1 MNFLF
6 GLLGFALTI
15 GILVTIHEWGH
26 FYVARLCN
34 VKILRFSIGF
44 GPALLRW
51 RGKKDGTLY
60 TLAPILLGGY
70 VQMLGETPG
79 ETVPAEDRARTFKA
93 QSPAKRFLIV
103 LAGPAINL
111 IFAVLMFAALY
122 LVGVKGLRAEVAHV
136 TPTSLAATAGLEP
149 GDRITA
155 INGQPIRLSVDVHV
169 ALSGVPRGPVALE
182 LERDGQ
188 PLQRELNLGGLKK
201 GDELRLA
208 EVTGLYLVDEWAPA
222 VVAEVVAASPAE
234 ALGLQAGDIIR
245 RINGRDTDLIHF
257 AGFPAASSRVALT
270 VERAGQTLELAGAL
284 GRRDGKPFLGV
295 RWQALTQAHFQP
307 YETVERY
314 PLLSALQRGLAK
326 VGYYTEFTYRTFGR
340 LLSNRASLDNMGGP
354 LTIGDMAGRSLR
366 YGWDVFLNFLGV
378 VSLSLAA
385 INLLP
390 VPLLDGGHML
400 FCVLEMVR
408 GKPLPDPAM
417 KWLNYL
423 GAGLIYALMLLVV
436 GKDLWT
442 YLW

>member
-208 EVTGLYLVDEWAPA
+208 E
-222 VVAEVVAASPAE
+222 

-245 RINGRDTDLIHF
+245 RIDGQDTDLIHF

-270 VERAGQTLELAGAL
+270 VERAGQIVELAGAL

-295 RWQALTQAHFQP
+295 RWQALTHAHFQP
-307 YETVERY
+307 YETVESY

-340 LLSNRASLDNMGGP
+340 LLSNRASRYNMGGP